1 MIRSRIFCFLAAVL
15 LMLAVPVWAW
25 AAEVDCNDVY
35 CFSETDFSEE
45 TLAGICITAIPD
57 SRAGVL
63 LLGSRI
69 LRPGDILTAG
79 QLAQMTFSPALTQ
92 EDAAVQV
99 SYLPMFSDHVA
110 PADTM
115 TLSIRGKEDKAP
127 AASDSAGETYKNL
140 PLEGNLTVKDPEGQA
155 LTYTLI
161 RSPRRGDVILHEDG
175 SFTYTPR
182 KNKVGVDSFVFT
194 ATDPAGNVSR
204 EATVTITILK
214 PADAAQYTD
223 TLGKDCRFAAE
234 WMKNTGIF
242 VGETVDGN
250 PCFNPEKEVTRGQF
264 TAMLVNALQIPVDE
278 EATFTGYTDEI
289 PQWLKPYLAAAVRA
303 GITAGLPDPETFRPE
318 QAITGAEA
326 AMMLQ
331 NALDLAVVE
340 QPVMAEQ
347 EDPQETAALQILAGH
362 GISLPTEVLTR
373 GETANALYQASKLA
387 QDAPGALA
395 MKAAN

>member
-1 MIRSRIFCFLAAVL
+1 MIRSRVYGSLAILL
-15 LMLAVPVWAW
+15 LMLACPGKAA
-25 AAEVDCNDVY
+25 AAEVDCDSVY
-35 CFSETDFSEE
+35 CFTETDFSEE
-45 TLAGICITAIPD
+45 KLEGICITGIPD
-57 SRAGVL
+57 RGAL
-63 LLGSRI
+63 LLGSRQ
-69 LRPGDILTAG
+69 LQPGDILTAD
-79 QLAQMTFSPALTQ
+79 QLARMTFSPIRSSQ
-92 EDAAVQV
+92 DASARIT
-99 SYLPMFSDHVA
+99 YLPIFSDHVA

-140 PLEGNLTVKDPEGQA
+140 PMEGNLTVKDPEGQS
-155 LTYTLI
+155 LTYTLT
-161 RSPRRGDVILHEDG
+161 RSPRRGGVTIREDG
-175 SFTYTPR
+175 SFTYTPK

-223 TLGKDCRFAAE
+223 TLGTDCRFAAE

-250 PCFNPEKEVTRGQF
+250 ACFGPEKTVTRGQF
-264 TAMLVNALQIPVDE
+264 TAMLVNALEIPVDM
-278 EATFTGYTDEI
+278 EATFTGYTDQI

-318 QAITGAEA
+318 QAITGGEA
-326 AMMLQ
+326 AVMLH
-331 NALDLAVVE
+331 NALDLAMTE
-340 QPVMAEQ
+340 LPVMAAQDSPDWATE
-347 EDPQETAALQILAGH
+347 ALQVLSGH
-362 GISLPTEVLTR
+362 GITLGRETLTR
-373 GETANALYQASKLA
+373 GEAANALYRAAKLA
-387 QDAPGALA
+387 PDAPGTLA